1 MINKRINLGEYII
14 VVKYN
19 PENSDLIVHV
29 QYEDGE
35 NIESIIIN
43 NDEDIDGENIESIII
58 NNDEDIDDENLGDS
72 GPDEDSDGGIKIYL
86 NE

>member
-43 NDEDIDGENIESIII
+43 NDEDID
-58 NNDEDIDDENLGDS
+58 DENLGDS